1 MGRMGG
7 GTDVSLE
14 PIKDCLMRKRKL
26 VEKIIQCTFV
36 EGNRKGEIKSGSRRI
51 MQLEKQ

>member
-14 PIKDCLMRKRKL
+14 PIKDCLMRWL
-26 VEKIIQCTFV
+26 LEKIICV
-36 EGNRKGEIKSGSRRI
+36 EGNRKGERKSGSRHI